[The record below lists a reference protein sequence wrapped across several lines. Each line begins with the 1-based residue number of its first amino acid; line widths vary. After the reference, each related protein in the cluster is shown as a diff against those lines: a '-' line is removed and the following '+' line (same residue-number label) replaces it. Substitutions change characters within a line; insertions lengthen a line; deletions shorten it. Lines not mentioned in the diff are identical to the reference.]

1 MLGKKLGSMK
11 KLAKRDKSILA
22 GPSYFDYGSLRENQV
37 RCKPTNT
44 PTGTFPVYV
53 GEKRERFVVHTNHL
67 SHPLFKILLDKAR
80 DEFGF
85 GQRSGLVLPCSV
97 DAFQGIMIAVEN
109 SNGFDFGD
117 LVGEFL

>member
-1 MLGKKLGSMK
+1 MK
-11 KLAKRDKSILA
+11 KLAKRVKSIRA
-22 GPSYFDYGSLRENQV
+22 GPSYYDYGLLRENEE
-37 RCKPTNT
+37 RLKPMNT

-53 GEKRERFVVHTNHL
+53 GEKRERFVVHRNHL

-97 DAFQGIMIAVEN
+97 GAFQEIMIAVEN